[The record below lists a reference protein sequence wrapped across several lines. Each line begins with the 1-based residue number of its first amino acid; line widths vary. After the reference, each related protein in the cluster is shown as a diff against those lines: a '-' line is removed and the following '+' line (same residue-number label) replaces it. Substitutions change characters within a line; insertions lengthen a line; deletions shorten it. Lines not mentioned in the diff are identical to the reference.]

1 MQALNAIPDQ
11 DTFFDV
17 TDWLEE
23 QGMERVVQ
31 RHMNKKGADLDL
43 LEQFQIYEAVLK
55 HEDGDEE
62 SPMLQL
68 DKVRW
73 VMMIACTCSIT
84 N

>member
-73 VMMIACTCSIT
+73 VMMIASTCSVT